1 MSTDEQDEEDEKEG
15 GGPGGASPE
24 LLKSYLAFAIRAV
37 KARKFLTLSVA
48 LVGLVLSGLAAYY
61 YPRSFNC
68 TTVLMGQGNQV
79 LEGWNAS
86 SPLFPGAAALITRNE
101 NLEAI
106 IRETGLIKKFK
117 ERRPPLLKLKDELRE
132 KISGPMPD
140 EYLIPSLVG
149 TLRTKIG
156 VATDWN
162 TLTINVE
169 WTDGKTAAEIAAAA
183 REGFIK
189 NRHSAEMAAFEDK
202 ASILEGHSAKLREE
216 IESLA
221 GQIKKRKDEKVE
233 QRRQATPT
241 PTPATASPAP
251 AARVV
256 EVVRRSPVNN
266 ERLKLAEQEL
276 ETKKRK
282 LSEFEGERDR
292 RLREERAKIA
302 DLKLKLTPSHPDV
315 VTAEQRLGILA
326 QLPSDMMLLK
336 SEIESL
342 KNEVSQ
348 LEALEK
354 SGTVSTRSAR
364 PASGAAAQAEPLP
377 SEIIGLLSEDEADPI
392 LVAQLSGAV
401 SKYGALRDGLRS
413 GRIELDT
420 AQAAFNQRYKM
431 IVPAEVP
438 AKPSKPNVGLI
449 FGAGFAFALL
459 LGLLLPVL
467 LELRTGI
474 IVERWQVEH
483 VQLPVL
489 AELRLPTRSTD
500 S

>member
-1 MSTDEQDEEDEKEG
+1 MSDEDDDENEKEG

-37 KARKFLTLSVA
+37 KARLFLTIGVA

-86 SPLFPGAAALITRNE
+86 APLFPGAAALITRNE

-117 ERRPPLLKLKDELRE
+117 ERRPTILKLKDDLRE

-140 EYLIPSLVG
+140 EYLVPSLVG

-156 VATDWN
+156 VSTDWN

-221 GQIKKRKDEKVE
+221 GQIKKRKDEKLE
-233 QRRQATPT
+233 QRRAATPT
-241 PTPATASPAP
+241 PAPATAASPAP
-251 AARVV
+251 AARV
-256 EVVRRSPVNN
+256 EVVRRSSPVNS
-266 ERLKLAEQEL
+266 ERVKLAEQEL

-315 VTAEQRLGILA
+315 VTAEQRLAILA

-342 KNEVSQ
+342 KNELSQ
-348 LEALEK
+348 LEALDK
-354 SGTVSTRSAR
+354 TGTVTRSVR
-364 PASGAAAQAEPLP
+364 PTGGAATQAEPLP
-377 SEIIGLLSEDEADPI
+377 SDIIGLLSEDEADPI

-431 IVPAEVP
+431 IVPAEAP
-438 AKPSKPNVGLI
+438 AKPSKPNVALI

-459 LGLLLPVL
+459 LGLLLPVV

>member
-1 MSTDEQDEEDEKEG
+1 MSTEDQEEDETG
-15 GGPGGASPE
+15 GGQGGASVE
-24 LLKSYLAFAIRAV
+24 LLKSYLAFAARAV
-37 KARKFLTLSVA
+37 RARLLLSLGVV
-48 LVGLVLSGLAAYY
+48 LVGLVLSGLAATY
-61 YPRSFNC
+61 YPRSFLC
-68 TTVLMGQGNQV
+68 TTVIMGQGNQV

-106 IRETGLIKKFK
+106 IRETGLVKKFK
-117 ERRPPLLKLKDELRE
+117 ERRPPILKLKDDLRA
-132 KISGPMPD
+132 KISGPIPD
-140 EYLIPSLVG
+140 EYQISALVG
-149 TLRTKIG
+149 TLRSKIG

-183 REGFIK
+183 RESFIK

-221 GQIKKRKDEKVE
+221 AQIKKRKEEKSE
-233 QRRQATPT
+233 QRRVTT
-241 PTPATASPAP
+241 STTAP
-251 AARVV
+251 AAATTPAPVARV
-256 EVVRRSPVNN
+256 ETRRSPVNN
-266 ERLKLAEQEL
+266 ERLKLIQQEL
-276 ETKKRK
+276 ETKKRR

-292 RLREERAKIA
+292 RVREERAKIA

-326 QLPSDMMLLK
+326 QVPSDVSLLK

-342 KNEVSQ
+342 KSEASQ
-348 LEALEK
+348 LEALER
-354 SGTVSTRSAR
+354 SGSGSSRSAL
-364 PASGAAAQAEPLP
+364 GTTAQAEPLS

-392 LVAQLSGAV
+392 FVAQLSGAV

-420 AQAAFNQRYKM
+420 AQAAFNQRYKI

-438 AKPSKPNVGLI
+438 ARPSKPNVALI
-449 FGAGFAFALL
+449 FGAGFAVSLL

-489 AELRLPTRSTD
+489 AELQLPSRSSD
-500 S
+500 